1 MSRELEETRGQVETL
16 TGERE
21 VLTEKVVKYKGQVVS
36 LSQDLE
42 QYRDNQDKLEKRL
55 KQEIKVKEEVTVTLG
70 KREEK
75 LKKKERQLEE
85 EMTAREK
92 LAKEVR
98 NSTNSFLQIQYYWIE
113 KSRWSLGDLCPS

>member
-1 MSRELEETRGQVETL
+1 MESLS
-16 TGERE
+16 GERD

-70 KREEK
+70 KREDK

-92 LAKEVR
+92 LAKEVG
-98 NSTNSFLQIQYYWIE
+98 NSSNSFQHILIILDRYL
-113 KSRWSLGDLCPS
+113 RWSLGDLCPSYVLSI

>member
-1 MSRELEETRGQVETL
+1 METL

-70 KREEK
+70 KREDK

-98 NSTNSFLQIQYYWIE
+98 NSTNSFLQIEYYWIE

>member
-1 MSRELEETRGQVETL
+1 M
-16 TGERE
+16 
-21 VLTEKVVKYKGQVVS
+21 LTEKVVKYKGQVVS

-70 KREEK
+70 KREDK

-92 LAKEVR
+92 LAKEVG
-98 NSTNSFLQIQYYWIE
+98 NSLIKQNRFLYIEYWIE

>member
-1 MSRELEETRGQVETL
+1 METL
-16 TGERE
+16 SGERE

-98 NSTNSFLQIQYYWIE
+98 NSSNSFLQIEYWIE

>member
-92 LAKEVR
+92 LAKEVG
-98 NSTNSFLQIQYYWIE
+98 NLLNKTDFYTFLYI
-113 KSRWSLGDLCPS
+113 